1 MGAPCHPLNGVS
13 GRPLRTATPAHPPTA
28 DARRN
33 DPPPPLP
40 GTRGGVPPHRPP
52 QAALVRA
59 PATDA
64 GWLGGHPLP
73 DGTDRGSRHP
83 GATVRAL
90 APPQAALRAPQSL
103 WHSDRPNL
111 APPGGA
117 VDGPCRPRATTSLHV
132 GPQGGPTQA
141 HHTRLDSPPPLR
153 LPCERCVGGTRTQKY
168 PTRFPLS
175 TP

>member
-1 MGAPCHPLNGVS
+1 MAC
-13 GRPLRTATPAHPPTA
+13 PADHCGQPPQHT
-28 DARRN
+28 
-33 DPPPPLP
+33 PPPLMP
-40 GTRGGVPPHRPP
+40 AGMIPHPPSQAARGGVPPHRSP

-64 GWLGGHPLP
+64 GWLGGHPPP

-103 WHSDRPNL
+103 WHSDRPDL

-117 VDGPCRPRATTSLHV
+117 VDGPCRPLATTSLHV
-132 GPQGGPTQA
+132 GPQRGPTQA